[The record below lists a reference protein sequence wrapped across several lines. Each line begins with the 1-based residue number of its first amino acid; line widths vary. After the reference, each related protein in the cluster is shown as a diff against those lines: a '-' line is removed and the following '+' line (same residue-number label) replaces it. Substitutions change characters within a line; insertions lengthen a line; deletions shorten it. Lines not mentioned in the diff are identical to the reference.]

1 MEEQIAKA
9 KTTDIAQSA
18 QKLRLVA
25 DTIRGTSVETALDT
39 LEFLNKKGSKIVK
52 KTLESAIAN
61 ARDLYNVD
69 KDVLTISKI
78 SVDEAKTLKRGRYKS
93 RGKVGK
99 HYKRRS
105 NLNLE
110 LKVK

>member
-1 MEEQIAKA
+1 MEEKIAKA
-9 KTTDIAQSA
+9 KVIDIAQSA

-25 DTIRGTSVETALDT
+25 DTIRGKDVEVALDT
-39 LEFLNKKGSKIVK
+39 LEFLNKKGSLVVK

-61 ARDLYNVD
+61 ARELYNVD
-69 KDVLTISKI
+69 KDVLKVSKI
-78 SVDEAKTLKRGRYKS
+78 FVGEAKTLKRGRYKS